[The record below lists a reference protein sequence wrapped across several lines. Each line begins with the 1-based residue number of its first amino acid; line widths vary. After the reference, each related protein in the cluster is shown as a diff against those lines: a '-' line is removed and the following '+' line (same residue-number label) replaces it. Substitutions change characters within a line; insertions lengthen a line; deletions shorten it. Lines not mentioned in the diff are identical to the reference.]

1 MKCNILFAMM
11 LISGGLYACSSDD
24 IRDANAIGEI
34 TADITDISVPSDGGT
49 YIINLGVKGKG
60 NTWKSIVPSDP
71 WMTMTPTGGYHKSGH
86 YRLSVEVSPNSGKDN
101 R

>member
-60 NTWKSIVPSDP
+60 NT
-71 WMTMTPTGGYHKSGH
+71 
-86 YRLSVEVSPNSGKDN
+86 
-101 R
+101 